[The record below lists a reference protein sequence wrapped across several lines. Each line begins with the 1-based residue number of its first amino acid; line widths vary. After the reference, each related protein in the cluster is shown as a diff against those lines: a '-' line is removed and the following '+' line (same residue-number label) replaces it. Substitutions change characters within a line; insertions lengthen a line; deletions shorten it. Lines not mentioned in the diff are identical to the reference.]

1 MARLAPV
8 QECHHITGEY
18 SYLLKIRVRNTA
30 DLERLLKEELK
41 TIPGLVRTQTTIV
54 LSTPKETAALPLDE
68 KQLQGEEDD

>member
-1 MARLAPV
+1 MAQLAPV

-30 DLERLLKEELK
+30 ELERLLKEELK

-54 LSTPKETAALPLDE
+54 LSTPKETAALPLDK
-68 KQLQGEEDD
+68 KQLKGEGDE